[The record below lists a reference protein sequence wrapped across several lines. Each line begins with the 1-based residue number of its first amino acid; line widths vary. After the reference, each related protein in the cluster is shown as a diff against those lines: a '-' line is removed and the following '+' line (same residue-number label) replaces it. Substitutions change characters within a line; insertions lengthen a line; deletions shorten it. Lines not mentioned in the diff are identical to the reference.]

1 MTGLTVEAGGVSL
14 VIDLSYISPDP
25 EMSALAVNTVADIYI
40 LEQLNAKYE
49 ATERAN
55 RWLADRVGELRLRVE
70 VSSRNLEAFRRR
82 AGLVNIG
89 DTTLYAQ
96 QLAELNS
103 QLIGQRTVLAE
114 AEARYNQ
121 VQRLLET
128 PGGLDTAA
136 AVLESPLIQRLREQE
151 S

>member
-49 ATERAN
+49 ATEWAN

-96 QLAELNS
+96 
-103 QLIGQRTVLAE
+103 
-114 AEARYNQ
+114 
-121 VQRLLET
+121 
-128 PGGLDTAA
+128 
-136 AVLESPLIQRLREQE
+136 
-151 S
+151 